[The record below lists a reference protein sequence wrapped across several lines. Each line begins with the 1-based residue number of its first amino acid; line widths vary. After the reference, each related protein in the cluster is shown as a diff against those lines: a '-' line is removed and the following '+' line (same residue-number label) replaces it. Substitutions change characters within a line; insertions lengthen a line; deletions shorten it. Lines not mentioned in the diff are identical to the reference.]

1 MNESQTPRPVVQS
14 LWIGKTLSVM
24 EQLAIRSFLE
34 NGHPFH
40 LYAYEEIDNIP
51 AGTVVRC
58 GEEILPAAE
67 IFCYPWGFG
76 KGSVAAFADLF
87 RYKLLLER
95 GGWWADMD
103 AVCARPLDFEDE
115 HVLGLERSRGGG
127 RQINNAVIKA
137 PIGSPLMEY
146 CWEQGRRMDRAR
158 LVWGQLGPR
167 LLTRAVEAL
176 AVPAR
181 ILPPEVFYPIDY
193 WQVWQLIRSGEMPGD
208 CYTIHLWNARWH
220 AERLDP
226 NAVYDQGCLFEQLKR
241 RYGVPSPPGAP
252 RGPGWRPL
260 CRYGLRRIKAGLRRA
275 STPPANWRAMASP
288 GP

>member
-1 MNESQTPRPVVQS
+1 
-14 LWIGKTLSVM
+14 M
-24 EQLAIRSFLE
+24 EQLAIRSFLD

-40 LYAYEEIDNIP
+40 LYTYEEIDNIP

-67 IFCYPWGFG
+67 IFCYPRGFG

-103 AVCARPLDFEDE
+103 AVCVRPLDFADE
-115 HVLGLERSRGGG
+115 HVLGLERSPGGG
-127 RQINNAVIKA
+127 RQINNAVMKA

-181 ILPPEVFYPIDY
+181 ILRPEAFYPIDY

-208 CYTIHLWNARWH
+208 CYTIHLWNARWQS
-220 AERLDP
+220 ERLDP
-226 NAVYDQGCLFEQLKR
+226 DAVYNHGCIFEQLKR
-241 RYGVPSPPGAP
+241 RYGVLSPPGAP

-260 CRYGLRRIKAGLRRA
+260 CRYGLRRLKASLRRP
-275 STPPANWRAMASP
+275 SPPPAKTMALASAETRETCEV
-288 GP
+288 